1 MALFSPLASGVLL
14 VLAVVLGVL
23 SLVAAAYS
31 WSAILS
37 SRSRL
42 DKIDTLEQELRKL
55 RQDVK
60 VLQSNLAGLQLQ
72 AAPAA
77 GEPEKERPVWQD
89 FIDDYNSL
97 AISMNVPKAEEACEA
112 FLRAYGLSLLV
123 CVNPAAQEDS
133 GRRTGPKFSE
143 VDQLP
148 TSTLWAWPIPEQ
160 AGAYAIVP
168 NPLIPYGANLHNKGG
183 MKETF
188 ASNYEQGEYRSIQV
202 RLPALFHQQDHHW
215 KIEQPGVIRLK

>member
-42 DKIDTLEQELRKL
+42 DKIDTLEQELRRL

-77 GEPEKERPVWQD
+77 GESEKERPVWQD

-97 AISMNVPKAEEACEA
+97 AISMNVPA
-112 FLRAYGLSLLV
+112 
-123 CVNPAAQEDS
+123 P
-133 GRRTGPKFSE
+133 GP
-143 VDQLP
+143 
-148 TSTLWAWPIPEQ
+148 
-160 AGAYAIVP
+160 
-168 NPLIPYGANLHNKGG
+168 
-183 MKETF
+183 
-188 ASNYEQGEYRSIQV
+188 
-202 RLPALFHQQDHHW
+202 
-215 KIEQPGVIRLK
+215 